1 MRQES
6 PNWARRLRMISL
18 SWIALIFLLT
28 GIEYLSEDNGVFVYR
43 RGAMA
48 SQGYQFGMPD
58 GKTYVITQEEHE
70 EWVSR
75 ERDIILN
82 GPGTFLRPKSSSM
95 TALNSIP
102 PFMAFRI
109 ERILGFMLAGAFAL
123 NLMAVHLEPST
134 TADVDP

>member
-6 PNWARRLRMISL
+6 GKWAHRLRMLSL
-18 SWIALIFLLT
+18 SWITLIFLAT
-28 GIEYLSEDNGVFVYR
+28 GIEYLSKDNGVFVYR

-58 GKTYVITQEEHE
+58 GKTYVITQKEREA
-70 EWVSR
+70 WVLR

-82 GPGTFLRPKSSSM
+82 GAGTFFRPKSSSM

-102 PFMAFRI
+102 PFMGFHV
-109 ERILGFMLAGAFAL
+109 ERILAFMLAGAFVL

-134 TADVDP
+134 AADAGS